1 MSHVASERFSARGSG
16 VIRRAEDIARSL
28 AQAEVTPGHL
38 LLGLVEDGD
47 EIAAPTLRT
56 LGVDFGQL
64 RDRVTESAAHTVG
77 ESRDEPLP
85 CSSDAEKCLELAGRE
100 ALQLGERVIEP
111 EHILLGVVRFQEGI
125 SEMLGIPLNY
135 IRPRVLRLKG
145 KPVEPRERPSDPDDR
160 PGP

>member
-1 MSHVASERFSARGSG
+1 MSHLASERFSARGSG

-28 AQAEVTPGHL
+28 AQAEVAPGHL
-38 LLGLVEDGD
+38 LLSLVEDG

-64 RDRVTESAAHTVG
+64 RDRVTESAAHTADG
-77 ESRDEPLP
+77 SRDEPLP

-145 KPVEPRERPSDPDDR
+145 KPVEPRERPSDPYDR
-160 PGP
+160 PGA

>member
-1 MSHVASERFSARGSG
+1 MSHLASERFSAKGSG

-28 AQAEVTPGHL
+28 AQAEVAPGHL
-38 LLGLVEDGD
+38 LLSLVEDG

-64 RDRVTESAAHTVG
+64 RDRVTELAPRKAG
-77 ESRDEPLP
+77 DSRDEPLSY
-85 CSSDAEKCLELAGRE
+85 SSDAEKCLELAGRE
-100 ALQLGERVIEP
+100 ALQVGGRVIEP

-125 SEMLGIPLNY
+125 SELLGIPLSD

-145 KPVEPRERPSDPDDR
+145 ISVQPRERPSDPDDR
-160 PGP
+160 PGA